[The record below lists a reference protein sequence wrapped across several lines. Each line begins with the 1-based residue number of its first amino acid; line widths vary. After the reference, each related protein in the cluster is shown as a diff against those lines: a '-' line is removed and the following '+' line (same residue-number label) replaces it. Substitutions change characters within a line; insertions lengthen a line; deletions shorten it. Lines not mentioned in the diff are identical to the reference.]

1 MDTGAEARH
10 RAKVYCLNEDGQWDD
25 RGTGHAAVQYM
36 PVNTAWSQAW
46 SNSCPFLALSIPW
59 PARQPRPSRAACP
72 AVVPWLSCTCSQP
85 QAEPAGACGAW
96 QAEEAAFIVVLSEED
111 GASHLLQARVLM
123 EDIYQRQQGGPLP
136 LALARSAP
144 TRARPTRWP
153 LPEAEPFV

>member
-1 MDTGAEARH
+1 MPAFAPGHGLGASACSLSSRRH
-10 RAKVYCLNEDGQWDD
+10 R
-25 RGTGHAAVQYM
+25 
-36 PVNTAWSQAW
+36 
-46 SNSCPFLALSIPW
+46 
-59 PARQPRPSRAACP
+59 
-72 AVVPWLSCTCSQP
+72 
-85 QAEPAGACGAW
+85 GAC

-144 TRARPTRWP
+144 TRARPARWP